1 MSQLV
6 PLMLSDLQK
15 KTVQN
20 GLLTNRIDSLE
31 TMVGV
36 LTNRLDL
43 LENCLS
49 TLIPG
54 LCSDQSALPVH
65 VTNGLANTQIIG
77 LSDSKSVVLD
87 QNVPNPFA
95 ESTVIR
101 YFIPTSVVKA
111 QLHFYD
117 AAGKLVNTMEVTGRG
132 DGHVSVFA
140 QDLSSG
146 TYTYALV
153 ADAQVIDTKRM
164 MKE

>member
-1 MSQLV
+1 
-6 PLMLSDLQK
+6 MLTDLQK
-15 KTVQN
+15 KTMLN
-20 GLLTNRIDSLE
+20 GLLNERIDSLE
-31 TMVGV
+31 TMVGE

-54 LCSDQSALPVH
+54 LCAGQSELPV
-65 VTNGLANTQIIG
+65 NAPNSLAIKQTIG
-77 LSDSKSVVLD
+77 LSDSKAVVLD

-101 YFIPTSVVKA
+101 YYIPTSVVKA

-117 AAGKLVNTMEVTGRG
+117 AMGKLVNTLEVNGRG
-132 DGHVSVFA
+132 EGQVSVFA

-164 MKE
+164 IKE